1 MARGPAAND
10 GGGAVIPTEVR
21 ALGEHASDGNLP
33 PERTLYGRVCGH
45 YRCSGNTRDSIA
57 VHGLPTVSKT
67 RQKPGEASRKAKQ
80 PTHQEVERLFREL
93 KRTGD
98 PRLRERLIQ
107 MHLNLVRFLARK
119 FANRGEPT
127 DDLVQ
132 VGNIGLIN
140 AVDRFDPERG
150 IRFATYATPTI
161 VGEIKRY
168 FRDRGWAIKVPRR
181 LQEINLAANKAIDS
195 LVQRFDRSPTVAE
208 IAQSVGTTEEETIEA
223 IELGHMYELVSLDS
237 EAGQPD
243 DESHTVLADYVG
255 EDDSLFDEIGARSS
269 LVDALKRLPERE
281 RQIIEL
287 RFFRNMSQTD
297 VAQRLGIS
305 QMHVSRL
312 QQKALARLREFV
324 RGEQ

>member
-1 MARGPAAND
+1 
-10 GGGAVIPTEVR
+10 V
-21 ALGEHASDGNLP
+21 SDS
-33 PERTLYGRVCGH
+33 H
-45 YRCSGNTRDSIA
+45 I
-57 VHGLPTVSKT
+57 VSKT
-67 RQKPGEASRKAKQ
+67 KHTTGRAPRRTKQ
-80 PTHQEVERLFREL
+80 PSQQQVEQTFREL
-93 KRTGD
+93 KRTRD

-119 FANRGEPT
+119 FANRGEPI
-127 DDLVQ
+127 DDLIQ

-181 LQEINLAANKAIDS
+181 LQEVNLAANKAVDR

-208 IAQSVGTTEEETIEA
+208 IANEVGASEEETLEA
-223 IELGHMYELVSLDS
+223 IELGQMYELVSLDS
-237 EAGQPD
+237 EAGQAD
-243 DESHTVLADYVG
+243 DESHTVLADYIG
-255 EDDSLFDEIGARSS
+255 QDDAVLEEIGARSS
-269 LVDALKRLPERE
+269 LVETLKRLPERE
-281 RQIIEL
+281 RRIIEL

-297 VAQRLGIS
+297 VARRLGIS

-312 QQKALARLREFV
+312 QQKALGRMRELARAEP
-324 RGEQ
+324 

>member
-1 MARGPAAND
+1 MCAA
-10 GGGAVIPTEVR
+10 
-21 ALGEHASDGNLP
+21 S
-33 PERTLYGRVCGH
+33 
-45 YRCSGNTRDSIA
+45 
-57 VHGLPTVSKT
+57 
-67 RQKPGEASRKAKQ
+67 KAKPKTQ
-80 PTHQEVERLFREL
+80 AAQRKGKHLDHQQVEALFRES

-119 FANRGEPT
+119 FANRGEPV
-127 DDLVQ
+127 DDLIQ

-168 FRDRGWAIKVPRR
+168 FRDRGWAIRVPRH
-181 LQEINLAANKAIDS
+181 LQEINLAANKAVDA

-208 IAQSVGTTEEETIEA
+208 IAKEVGASEEETLEA
-223 IELGHMYELVSLDS
+223 IELGHMYELISLDS
-237 EAGQPD
+237 EAGQPE
-243 DESHTVLADYVG
+243 DESHTTLADYVG
-255 EDDSLFDEIGARSS
+255 GDDAILEEIGVRSS
-269 LVDALKRLPERE
+269 LVDILKRLPDRE
-281 RQIIEL
+281 RKIIEL

-297 VAQRLGIS
+297 VARTLDIS

-312 QQKALARLREFV
+312 QQKALSRLREIV
-324 RGEQ
+324 RGEH